1 MSITEARRDQV
12 GGEPGDGRVL
22 EPGTHVEVR
31 STLERRWSRGFEVV
45 EATDG
50 GYRVRRMSDMVDLPG
65 VIAAV
70 DVRKEKRRGT
80 WWY

>member
-12 GGEPGDGRVL
+12 EGDPGEGHAL

-31 STLERRWSRGFEVV
+31 STLERCWSRGFEVV
-45 EATDG
+45 EATDA
-50 GYRVRRMSDMVDLPG
+50 GYRVRRLSDMVDLPG
-65 VIAAV
+65 VIAGA